1 MSEVARKI
9 HEIVSSYAVKKSP
22 EDVAKALNFSD
33 LALDSVGLMAI
44 LDEIEE
50 ELGVKLDE
58 DPNINITVPEF
69 VQLIES
75 LVAAK
80 NA

>member
-22 EDVAKALNFSD
+22 EDVANALNFSD

>member
-1 MSEVARKI
+1 MSDVARKI

-22 EDVAKALNFSD
+22 EDVAKAQNFSD

>member
-1 MSEVARKI
+1 MSDVAKKI
-9 HEIVSSYAVKKSP
+9 YEIVSSYAIKKSP
-22 EDVAKALNFSD
+22 EDVANAERFED

-50 ELGVKLDE
+50 ELGVKLDQ